1 MLEHALERVLP
12 EWRLFSF
19 TLWAA
24 MPTRKHMPAR
34 TRAFVDFLLA
44 VFGGAD
50 RDPWLAA
57 AGCES
62 PRLPRQLQNV

>member
-1 MLEHALERVLP
+1 MDRLRAMRVFA
-12 EWRLFSF
+12 RVI
-19 TLWAA
+19 
-24 MPTRKHMPAR
+24 AR
-34 TRAFVDFLLA
+34 TRARVDFLVS

-62 PRLPRQLQNV
+62 PRFVQKV